1 MNISITF
8 QIFLYI
14 SSFASPE
21 SMLWQKAEMVIYD
34 AANAIVALKKTSV
47 RDLTPVVSVLQLF
60 LGSSKPTLRYSGGSV

>member
-1 MNISITF
+1 
-8 QIFLYI
+8 
-14 SSFASPE
+14 
-21 SMLWQKAEMVIYD
+21 MLWQKAEMVIYD